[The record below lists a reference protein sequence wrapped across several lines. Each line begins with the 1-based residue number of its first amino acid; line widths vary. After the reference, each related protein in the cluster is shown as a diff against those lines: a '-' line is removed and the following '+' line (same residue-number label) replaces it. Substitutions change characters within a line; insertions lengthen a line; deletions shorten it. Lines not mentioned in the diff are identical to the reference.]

1 MDFAFHYS
9 EQQEMFRKE
18 VRTWLEDNVPPE
30 MRLPVDPAD
39 PTEEQFQF
47 WRGIH
52 KKLGAKGWL
61 YPTYPKEYGGGGLT
75 AEQQTIIAEEFQ
87 KFGVARAGNSLAL
100 PSLLVWGTEEQKR
113 KFLEPLLKGEMITW
127 EKLTEPHS
135 GSDLASYQSRAVRE
149 GDDWILNGSSVFQ
162 GGHETEPS
170 WYYGPML
177 TDPDAPRHRNLGFF
191 MIPYPA
197 PGVSIQWMNLVFG
210 QEKFNRKVF
219 FFMDNVRVPGDHLIG
234 GDHQGWQVVNTTLE
248 IEHGGGGR
256 AFPRDEVVDSLAS
269 YMRERRRKGE
279 EPGGNPVLQ
288 QMTVDALID
297 SHLEGLFAKRAYWMY
312 TNRKEMSWEG
322 ASSALFNRDYRLR
335 NAGRARDVMGMY
347 ALLGARD
354 RLTPHGAVQ
363 QVFQLSSFQAQHGAG
378 SRNIAKVVLARRIGI
393 SRTKERPAP
402 TPATATQYAA

>member
-9 EQQEMFRKE
+9 EQQESFRKE
-18 VRTWLEDNVPPE
+18 VRTWLEGNVPTE

-39 PTEEQFQF
+39 ATEEQFQF

-61 YPTYPKEYGGGGLT
+61 HPTYPKEYGGGGL
-75 AEQQTIIAEEFQ
+75 AAAQQTIISEEFQ
-87 KFGVARAGNSLAL
+87 KFDVARGGSILVL
-100 PSLLVWGTEEQKR
+100 PPLLVWGTEEQKQ
-113 KFLEPLLKGEMITW
+113 KFLKPLLQGQMITW

-135 GSDLASYQSRAVRE
+135 GADLASYESKAVRD
-149 GDDWILNGSSVFQ
+149 GDDWILNGSAVFP

-177 TDPDAPRHRNLGFF
+177 TDPAAPRHRNLGFF

-197 PGVSIQWMNLVFG
+197 PGMSVQWMNLVPG
-210 QEKFNRKVF
+210 QDKFNRKSF
-219 FFMDNVRVPGDHLIG
+219 LFMDNVRVPGDHLIG

-256 AFPRDEVVDSLAS
+256 AFPRDEVVESLVG
-269 YMRERRRKGE
+269 YMQERHRQGK
-279 EPGGNPVLQ
+279 EPGVNPVLQ
-288 QMTVDALID
+288 QITVDALID
-297 SHLEGLFAKRAYWMY
+297 SHIEGLFAKRTYWMY

-322 ASSALFNRDYRLR
+322 ACSALFNRDFRIR
-335 NAGRARDVMGMY
+335 NTSRSRDVMGMY
-347 ALLGARD
+347 ALLNSRD
-354 RLTPHGAVQ
+354 PLTIHGAVQ